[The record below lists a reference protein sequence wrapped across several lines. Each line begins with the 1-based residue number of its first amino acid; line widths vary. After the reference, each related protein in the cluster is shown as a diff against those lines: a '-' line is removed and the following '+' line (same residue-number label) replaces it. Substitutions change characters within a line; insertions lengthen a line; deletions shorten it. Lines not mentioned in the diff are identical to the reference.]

1 MANNKYSYKRSAG
14 VRGKPIIITAV
25 AALAIL
31 GGTLGY
37 IAYKTNAD
45 NQIAA
50 LKYEFNQGY
59 PKTFNLTETID
70 PEQDYDKDYLSNSAE
85 LSLNTNGSVADSD
98 GDGIIDGDEEKYGTD
113 PLNADSDSDDVLDG
127 IELLAGLNPLSSESK
142 SGKPDSEQNFTH
154 TIKFSEGEFTL
165 SGNAGIF
172 GANVEKLSLYS
183 VEANAGAL
191 SAPYEIYSASPFNSA
206 KITFNYNPSV
216 LSVSGIEPKD
226 VNIYKFNPRTKEF
239 TKVNGKLDADN
250 NTISC
255 AVSENGVYLI
265 GADHIVKTVIDEDTK
280 INVHLLI
287 DNSGSMYASN
297 AQYISEENDV
307 NFKRLSFATN
317 LVSKLTNDTEVA
329 ISSFTFSFDTLCEFT
344 SNKGESIAAIN
355 RIRTIGPGYDG
366 TSVERALMLGLKTFT
381 EETQS
386 ERNII
391 ILLTDGI
398 STDTAGYKINDI
410 LNNAIAK
417 NVTIMTISLGDD
429 IDRVLLQQIADGTG
443 GKYFPISDANALEGL
458 YSTLIA
464 TMSNDIVDEDM
475 DGTPD
480 SYSLY
485 DTGFRAEE
493 NGFKFGNFKSAD
505 SATNDFGMA
514 ALARDWFKGK
524 VLTSHNPDDFE
535 TGYDFSNT
543 TLNTEDLLSKVILPS
558 MSSKFINPDN
568 YLNFLS
574 TGEILEVDN
583 NIFKEA
589 QELGW
594 IKRTEDY
601 PNKSGKWTKAEY
613 LVPNYAMGKIRV
625 KYGENDNALLRAIG
639 YYNSF
644 RDAESGFVL
653 SEEKDLDRV
662 KIILGTGS
670 PMVMKMTW
678 EENGEYYS
686 RFVNL
691 IALRRD
697 MDNPNLFNMKI
708 YDTNSAPVDTVT
720 LNRTIK
726 LDNKGTFTGDYTY
739 SASWDGKQVSI
750 TFFTTEI
757 K

>member
-1 MANNKYSYKRSAG
+1 MAKNKYSYRGGSG
-14 VRGKPIIITAV
+14 VRAKPIIITAI
-25 AALAIL
+25 AAVAIL

-37 IAYKTNAD
+37 IAFKTNAD

-59 PKTFNLTETID
+59 PKTFNLAETID
-70 PEQDYDKDYLSNSAE
+70 PEQDYDKDYLTNSAE
-85 LSLNTNGSVADSD
+85 LSMNTNGSVADSD
-98 GDGIIDGDEEKYGTD
+98 GDGIIDGDEEKHGTD
-113 PLNADSDSDDVLDG
+113 PLNPDSDGDDIFDG
-127 IELLAGLNPLSSESK
+127 IELRAGLDPLSTETTK
-142 SGKPDSEQNFTH
+142 GKPDSEKLFTN
-154 TIKFSEGEFTL
+154 TIRFDEGEFTL

-183 VEANAGAL
+183 VEANAGSL
-191 SAPYEIYSASPFNSA
+191 SAPYEVYSAEPFKSA
-206 KITFNYNPSV
+206 TIKFEYNPSI
-216 LSVSGIEPKD
+216 LSVSGIKPEE
-226 VNIYKFNPRTKEF
+226 VHIYKFNPRTKEF
-239 TKVNGKLDADN
+239 TNINGKLDAEN
-250 NTISC
+250 NCISC
-255 AVSENGVYLI
+255 NVTENGVYLI
-265 GADHIVKTVIDEDTK
+265 GADHIVQTVVTEDTK

-297 AQYISEENDV
+297 SQYVSEENDV
-307 NFKRLSFATN
+307 EFKRLSFATN
-317 LVSKLTNDTEVA
+317 LVSRLTADTDVA
-329 ISSFTFSFDTLCEFT
+329 ISTFTFAFDTLCDFT
-344 SNKGESIAAIN
+344 NNKGNSIAAIN
-355 RIRTIGPGYDG
+355 KIRSIGPGYDG

-381 EETQS
+381 EDTLN

-398 STDTAGYKINDI
+398 STDTAGYKLDDI
-410 LNNAIAK
+410 LSNAIAK
-417 NVTIMTISLGDD
+417 NVTIMTISLGEN
-429 IDRVLLQQIADGTG
+429 IDRVLLQDIADETG

-493 NGFKFGNFKSAD
+493 NGFKFNNFKTVDYS
-505 SATNDFGMA
+505 SNDFGMA

-524 VLTSHNPDDFE
+524 AVTSHNPDDFD
-535 TGYDFSNT
+535 TGYDFANGTINT
-543 TLNTEDLLSKVILPS
+543 NDLLSKVILPS
-558 MSSKFINPDN
+558 MESKYTNPDN

-574 TGEILEVDN
+574 SGTTLAIDN
-583 NIFKEA
+583 NTLKEA

-594 IKRTEDY
+594 AKRTEDY
-601 PNKSGKWTKAEY
+601 PGTSDKWDKVEY
-613 LVPNYAMGKIRV
+613 LVPNYSIGKIRV
-625 KYGENDNALLRAIG
+625 KYGENDHALLRAIG

-644 RDAESGFVL
+644 RDAEEGFVL
-653 SEEKDLDRV
+653 SDESDLNRV

-708 YDTNSAPVDTVT
+708 YDTNTAPVDTVT
-720 LNRTIK
+720 LNRTMK
-726 LDNKGTFTGDYTY
+726 LNSNGSFTNNYTY
-739 SASWDGKQVSI
+739 SASWNGKQVSI
-750 TFFTTEI
+750 TFYTTEI

>member
-1 MANNKYSYKRSAG
+1 MANNKYRYKPAPSLRA
-14 VRGKPIIITAV
+14 KPVIITAV
-25 AALAIL
+25 AAIAVL

-37 IAYKTNAD
+37 IAYKTNAE
-45 NQIAA
+45 NHIAA

-59 PKTFNLTETID
+59 PKTFNFTETID
-70 PEQDYDKDYLSNSAE
+70 PEQDYDKDYLTNSAE
-85 LSLNTNGSVADSD
+85 LSMNTNGSVADSD

-113 PLNADSDSDDVLDG
+113 PLNSDSDGDG
-127 IELLAGLNPLSSESK
+127 IMDGTEVLSKLNPLSEQSEPGK
-142 SGKPDSEQNFTH
+142 SDIDKHFVHN
-154 TIKFSEGEFTL
+154 IKFDEGEF
-165 SGNAGIF
+165 SIKGSANVY

-191 SAPYEIYSASPFNSA
+191 SAPYEVYSPVEFTSA
-206 KITFNYNPSV
+206 EIKFNYNPSV
-216 LSVSGIEPKD
+216 LSVSGIKPEE
-226 VNIYKFNPRTKEF
+226 VHIYKFNPRTKEF
-239 TKVNGKLDADN
+239 SDVKSKLDTSSN
-250 NTISC
+250 SISC
-255 AVSENGVYLI
+255 EVTENGVYLI
-265 GADHIVKTVIDEDTK
+265 GADHIVQTVVDEDTK

-297 AQYISEENDV
+297 SQYISEENDV

-317 LVSKLTNDTEVA
+317 LVTKLTNDTDVA
-329 ISSFTFSFDTLCEFT
+329 ISTFTFAFDTLCEFT
-344 SNKGESIAAIN
+344 NNKGNSISAIN
-355 RIRTIGPGYDG
+355 KIRSIGPGYDG

-381 EETQS
+381 EEMQN

-398 STDTAGYKINDI
+398 STDTAGYKLNDI
-410 LNNAIAK
+410 LSNAIAK
-417 NVTIMTISLGDD
+417 NVTIMTISLGEN

-493 NGFKFGNFKSAD
+493 NGFKFSNFKSAD
-505 SATNDFGMA
+505 ASSNDFGMA

-524 VLTSHNPDDFE
+524 VLTAHSPDDYE
-535 TGYDFSNT
+535 NGYDFSKSTINT
-543 TLNTEDLLSKVILPS
+543 NDLLSKVILPS
-558 MSSKFINPDN
+558 MTSKFINPDN
-568 YLNFLS
+568 YLNFLV
-574 TGEILEVDN
+574 TGTTLQVDN
-583 NIFKEA
+583 KIFEEA
-589 QELGW
+589 QEMGW

-601 PNKSGKWTKAEY
+601 PSESEQWDKVEY

-625 KYGENDNALLRAIG
+625 KYGENDNALLRAIA

-644 RDAESGFVL
+644 RDKEEGFVL
-653 SEEKDLDRV
+653 NEESDLNKV
-662 KIILGTGS
+662 KKVLGTGS

-678 EENGEYYS
+678 EENGKYYS

-708 YDTNSAPVDTVT
+708 YDTNSNPVDSVT
-720 LNRTIK
+720 LNRTMK
-726 LDNKGTFTGDYTY
+726 LNSNGSFTNNFTY
-739 SASWDGKQVSI
+739 SASWDGRQVSI
-750 TFFTTEI
+750 TFYTTEI